1 MNPKNL
7 SVRMDRETGALWLTE
22 EKYRKFPRKIVELT
36 NAIMLSL
43 CADLVAEEG
52 TTSVEREIQF
62 ADGTRASVTVKLI
75 EDGKP
80 TDGQEASR
88 TAYDGAQRAPE
99 AGQ

>member
-7 SVRMDRETGALWLTE
+7 SVRMDRESGALWLTE
-22 EKYRKFPRKIVELT
+22 EKYRQFPRKIVELT
-36 NAIMLSL
+36 NPIMLAL

-75 EDGKP
+75 QDGENTNGK
-80 TDGQEASR
+80 EATR
-88 TAYDGAQRAPE
+88 TADDGTQ
-99 AGQ
+99 